1 LDKINI
7 FHPVF
12 INYMFLLYIM
22 NNRNKD
28 SDDFEY
34 KYMKY
39 KAKYD
44 SLLNN
49 MVVQGGGGA
58 KKKEHKTK
66 KYKDYLD
73 MSLRIDKALRKV
85 LADNDK

>member
-1 LDKINI
+1 
-7 FHPVF
+7 
-12 INYMFLLYIM
+12 M
-22 NNRNKD
+22 NNRNKE
-28 SDDFEY
+28 SEDFEY

-39 KAKYD
+39 KSKYE

-49 MVVQGGGGA
+49 INVQGGGA
-58 KKKEHKTK
+58 KKKEK
-66 KYKDYLD
+66 KSKVYKDYLD